1 MAFWN
6 PMSWSRKK
14 DQKSN
19 NKLEDTV
26 NSRNKNYEIFNSI
39 GTDIEQAVSQK
50 SVITQYETTRPVA
63 ANTYAI
69 TANGIEILPLQ
80 IDKTERIQQYRSM
93 ALFPECAWC
102 IDEICNDFVH
112 DDKDGNFI
120 RLILPMRRLVEG
132 DINKE
137 RHAILQEEFYRY
149 MELFH
154 FREDCYNLL
163 KRFLIEGELAFE
175 NIISPKYPSKG
186 IIGVK
191 FLPAEYYSTLIGV
204 QTGRSVG
211 LLFDTERFQHDIT
224 TILSQA
230 WMGSQQ
236 IFNTM
241 LTSTTRNI
249 LQNDNSIALYW
260 PQVTY
265 ICSGDFSPD
274 GTICYPILEKCKQ
287 AYFQLALM
295 QDSAVIRRVTRAPER
310 LLFNV
315 STGNMNSHYAEQ
327 YVRRFA
333 NDLKSKK
340 VTGQLRAD
348 GTPDI
353 ASVYNPVSMLESYVF
368 AKSNAN
374 DGTTVETV
382 GSTANFD
389 EMGDIEYFLRRLMKQ
404 FDVPYSRYKTP
415 ENTSERDETISY
427 EEHAFACSIIRLQ
440 RRFALGFKKGFITDL
455 KLRGLWDKY
464 QLKESDLTVE
474 FAPPILYNIYERQ
487 KLVTAQMDTYKA
499 VVDQEEFSK
508 TIAMKKLLGMT
519 DDEIDENFRSLIK
532 EKMQIQLADWYA
544 DKINSEGPAVYDPPI
559 KIKGEEKSEN
569 EEPSD
574 EENNEDDSENESTST
589 EDNKE
594 GTEEN
599 SAPKQNGLSLAL

>member
-6 PMSWSRKK
+6 PLSWSKQKK
-14 DQKSN
+14 TDDDNSN
-19 NKLEDTV
+19 IQDDI
-26 NSRNKNYEIFNSI
+26 NSRNANYDVFNSI
-39 GTDIEQAVSQK
+39 GGDIEQAVASK
-50 SVITQYETTRPVA
+50 SVITQYETTRPTA
-63 ANTYAI
+63 INTYAI

-80 IDKTERIQQYRSM
+80 IDKTERIKQYRSM

-120 RLILPMRRLVEG
+120 RLILPMRRLVEN

-149 MELFH
+149 IDLFH
-154 FREDCYNLL
+154 FREDSYNLL

-204 QTGRSVG
+204 QTGRAVG
-211 LLFDTERFQHDIT
+211 LLFDTERFQNDIT

-236 IFNTM
+236 VFNTM
-241 LTSTTRNI
+241 LTSATRNV
-249 LQNDNSIALYW
+249 LQNENSIALYW
-260 PQVTY
+260 PQLTY
-265 ICSGDFSPD
+265 ISSGDISPD

-315 STGNMNSHYAEQ
+315 STGNMTGHYAEN

-333 NDLKSKK
+333 NELKSKK
-340 VTGQLRAD
+340 VTGQLKPD

-415 ENTSERDETISY
+415 ENTAERDETISY
-427 EEHAFACSIIRLQ
+427 EEHAFACSLIRLQ
-440 RRFALGFKKGFITDL
+440 RRFALGFKNGYITDL

-464 QLKESDLTVE
+464 QLKESDITVE

-519 DDEIDENFRSLIK
+519 DDEVEENFRQLTK

-544 DKINSEGPAVYDPPI
+544 EKLNSEGPAIYDPPI
-559 KIKGEEKSEN
+559 KIKGEKEEDANSDESSESEN
-569 EEPSD
+569 D
-574 EENNEDDSENESTST
+574 EESSDNAEENKEESGESPDSE
-589 EDNKE
+589 
-594 GTEEN
+594 
-599 SAPKQNGLSLAL
+599 PKGLSLA